1 MKSNS
6 FNLNG
11 RKGHTSNSIKIT
23 NSYYDIDY
31 FDFCKTFGDNKK
43 LYETLKPIKQN
54 GKITWKELK
63 ELKYGNI
70 DFKNNTITI
79 EK

>member
-43 LYETLKPIKQN
+43 LYETLKPIKQKGN
-54 GKITWKELK
+54 ITWKELK
-63 ELKYGNI
+63 NLKYGNI
-70 DFKNNTITI
+70 DLANKTITI